1 MQLNINGKIAAI
13 VAASLVACAGLG
25 LAVSEATSSP
35 APQHQALL
43 LPARNTP
50 NEAPKVKIQIQQ
62 NNNTN
67 PPPATPAAPAAPAAP
82 AGLRDVGTGV
92 DGEQVYANSV
102 TSDAFAMNV
111 EAAYVNGGYWYDEGT
126 STFEATSPVTGLTY
140 TMTSSSVSDPVIVTG
155 GNNALVE
162 FSL

>member
-35 APQHQALL
+35 APQHQAIV
-43 LPARNTP
+43 LPARSTSSP
-50 NEAPKVKIQIQQ
+50 PKIKIQIQQ

-82 AGLRDVGTGV
+82 AGLTYAGTGV
-92 DGEQVYANSV
+92 DGESVYVNSV
-102 TSDAFAMNV
+102 TSAPFAMNV
-111 EAAYVNGGYWYDEGT
+111 ESAYYGAT
-126 STFEATSPVTGLTY
+126 SSSFEVYSPVTGQEYL
-140 TMTSSSVSDPVIVTG
+140 MTASVDSNGTVTVTG
-155 GNNALVE
+155 GNNALVQ
-162 FSL
+162 FTP